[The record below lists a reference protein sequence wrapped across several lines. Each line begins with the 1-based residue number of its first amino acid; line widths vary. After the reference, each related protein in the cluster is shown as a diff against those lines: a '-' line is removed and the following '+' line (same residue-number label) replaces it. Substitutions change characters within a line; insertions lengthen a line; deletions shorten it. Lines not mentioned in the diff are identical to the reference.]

1 MYTGHMRDGASYNV
15 YKRLP
20 HHTIFSL
27 PLAHP
32 RDTPL
37 FFSVEFFTPLEPRYL
52 LPGVQKGGGRFA
64 CAGELYKTCP
74 YGHVSLTYTYK
85 RSNGNRSEIVGRL
98 DQH

>member
-37 FFSVEFFTPLEPRYL
+37 FFPLNFSHRLSLATYYPESKRT
-52 LPGVQKGGGRFA
+52 GGD
-64 CAGELYKTCP
+64 L
-74 YGHVSLTYTYK
+74 HVRGNSTRLALMVMYHSPIHTNAATAIEV
-85 RSNGNRSEIVGRL
+85 RS
-98 DQH
+98 